1 MEGSSIIV
9 KDLLLVGGGHTHVH
23 TIKMLGMDPIE
34 GVRVTLIT
42 RDLETPYSGM
52 LPGYVAGY
60 YTHEECHIDL
70 VKLCAFGNVRLIH
83 AEACDMNVFEKV
95 VYCKDN
101 RPPVRYDVVSIDIG
115 ISPIPM
121 SQVWGNSSINE
132 GGSSITP
139 VKPID
144 GFAARWTVILDRIMA
159 MAAQQHQQQQDF
171 HLRIVGGGGG
181 GVELAFAL
189 HHRLHTELS
198 KRGARDA
205 QRRLKVSI
213 LHRGNA
219 LMSSHKPAVQAI
231 IARRLKEKNIAV
243 HLGAEV
249 AEASTEGSH
258 KSLRTTTGASFAY
271 DEVIWCTGG
280 RAQPWLRDVEG
291 LSTTEEGFIRVGP
304 TLESESIQDVYAA
317 GDVCHLV
324 ESPRPK
330 AGVFAVRA
338 GPPLTAN
345 LRGRLLGRP
354 AEEQVRWVPQA
365 DFLGIVGVGDGEAV
379 ASKGPLGIEG
389 AFVWKLKDRI
399 DRLWMKMY
407 ALCCLPFLFG
417 VFVSLLSIYC
427 CVLALS
433 HTLTLTLTNPT
444 LPPSFNQNQSNNFY
458 LHIGLAGTRCCRT
471 RSSSC
476 VT

>member
-121 SQVWGNSSINE
+121 SQVWGDSSGNVGE
-132 GGSSITP
+132 SSITP

-144 GFAARWTVILDRIMA
+144 GFAARWTIILDRIMS
-159 MAAQQHQQQQDF
+159 MAQQQQQQDF

-189 HHRLHTELS
+189 HHRLHTELA
-198 KRGARDA
+198 KRGAHGA
-205 QRRLKVSI
+205 KRRLKVSI
-213 LHRGNA
+213 LHRGSA
-219 LMSSHKPAVQAI
+219 LMSSHKPAVRAI
-231 IARRLKEKNIAV
+231 IARRLKEKGIAV

-280 RAQPWLRDVEG
+280 RAQPWLRGVEG
-291 LSTTEEGFIRVGP
+291 LSTTEEGFIKVGP

-365 DFLGIVGVGDGEAV
+365 DFLGIVGVGDEEAV

-407 ALCCLPFLFG
+407 VILLFCLPFLVWFVCG
-417 VFVSLLSIYC
+417 VSRSLSLSYLSYLLLPACIFSCGTTSNHLPSLL
-427 CVLALS
+427 
-433 HTLTLTLTNPT
+433 
-444 LPPSFNQNQSNNFY
+444 
-458 LHIGLAGTRCCRT
+458 
-471 RSSSC
+471 
-476 VT
+476 